1 MELRKEIR
9 YRLGAPA
16 LFSWQGGRSGCF
28 QGEGITRDISVKGAF
43 IETAITPPPNC
54 SIQVD
59 LLLPSVPGMKGAVRI
74 TGRARVIRVEH
85 QSPKKQAHGFAVA
98 TGDLNQWGLTAL
110 QVESDV
116 ATLEQSGAN

>member
-1 MELRKEIR
+1 MDLRKEMR

-16 LFSWQGGRSGCF
+16 LFSWQGGPSGCF
-28 QGEGITRDISVKGAF
+28 QGEGLTRDISVKGAF
-43 IETAITPPPNC
+43 IETATMPPPNS

-85 QSPKKQAHGFAVA
+85 QSPKKRAHGFAVA
-98 TGDLNQWGLTAL
+98 TGDLNQWGLMAM

-116 ATLEQSGAN
+116 VALGHGGAN